1 MKIRQ
6 VQFSPALLPL
16 LHKGRYVRRVAAY
29 ARVST
34 DSAEQ
39 GASLEAQ
46 RDYYEQYIKARG
58 NWSLVDIYYDSGI
71 SGLSHKKRDGFN
83 RMIAD
88 ALDGKIDLIV
98 TKSLSRFARNTVD
111 TLTTIRKLKAAG
123 VEVFFEKENIYTLDS
138 KGEFLIALMSS
149 MAQEESRSISENIT
163 WGQKKRF
170 ADGRYSVPYSHFLGY
185 DKGDT
190 NELIVNPEQAK
201 IVRMI
206 FRLYLEGK
214 TERTISFYL
223 KDRNIPSPSGKQAWS
238 KTTVNSILTNEK
250 YKGDALLQKSF
261 TVDFLE
267 KKMKPN
273 EGEVPQYYVEGSHPP
288 IIEPD
293 EWDHVQAEFVRR
305 KSLGGSYSGK
315 SVFSAKLVCEDCG
328 RFFGSKVW
336 HSNDKY
342 RRTVWQC
349 NSKFKGEE
357 HCHTPTVDTETVQKL
372 FIQAYNQLM
381 RNRSQVIRD
390 CEEWRKMLT
399 DFTDLNA
406 EIARQEE
413 EAQIVAEL
421 VKAAVKENASSAQS
435 QEAYTQKYEALT
447 RRYEAAAAEL
457 DRLHGIQELK
467 SQQDKQMA
475 LFIRTLKRQPNQMDS
490 WNDTIWTVMVEKAI
504 VHKDG
509 SITFMFYNGRSVTV
523 R

>member
-509 SITFMFYNGRSVTV
+509 SITFMFYNGRSVAV

>member
-6 VQFSPALLPL
+6 VQFTPALLPL

-138 KGEFLIALMSS
+138 KGEFLITLMSS

-163 WGQKKRF
+163 WGQRKRF

-261 TVDFLE
+261 TVDFLS
-267 KKMKPN
+267 KKVKKN
-273 EGEVPQYYVEGSHPP
+273 EG
-288 IIEPD
+288 
-293 EWDHVQAEFVRR
+293 
-305 KSLGGSYSGK
+305 
-315 SVFSAKLVCEDCG
+315 DC
-328 RFFGSKVW
+328 
-336 HSNDKY
+336 
-342 RRTVWQC
+342 
-349 NSKFKGEE
+349 
-357 HCHTPTVDTETVQKL
+357 
-372 FIQAYNQLM
+372 
-381 RNRSQVIRD
+381 
-390 CEEWRKMLT
+390 
-399 DFTDLNA
+399 
-406 EIARQEE
+406 
-413 EAQIVAEL
+413 
-421 VKAAVKENASSAQS
+421 
-435 QEAYTQKYEALT
+435 
-447 RRYEAAAAEL
+447 
-457 DRLHGIQELK
+457 HGT
-467 SQQDKQMA
+467 M
-475 LFIRTLKRQPNQMDS
+475 LKR
-490 WNDTIWTVMVEKAI
+490 TYAYC
-504 VHKDG
+504 
-509 SITFMFYNGRSVTV
+509 FR
-523 R
+523 

>member
-163 WGQKKRF
+163 WGQRKRF

>member
-1 MKIRQ
+1 MEC
-6 VQFSPALLPL
+6 
-16 LHKGRYVRRVAAY
+16 Y
-29 ARVST
+29 
-34 DSAEQ
+34 
-39 GASLEAQ
+39 
-46 RDYYEQYIKARG
+46 
-58 NWSLVDIYYDSGI
+58 
-71 SGLSHKKRDGFN
+71 
-83 RMIAD
+83 
-88 ALDGKIDLIV
+88 
-98 TKSLSRFARNTVD
+98 
-111 TLTTIRKLKAAG
+111 
-123 VEVFFEKENIYTLDS
+123 FEKEGIYTFDG
-138 KGEFLIALMSS
+138 KGELLITIMSRL
-149 MAQEESRSISENIT
+149 AQEESRSISENIT
-163 WGQKKRF
+163 WGQRKSFSDGKVHLPYKR
-170 ADGRYSVPYSHFLGY
+170 FLGY
-185 DKGDT
+185 EKGTDGRPAVV
-190 NELIVNPEQAK
+190 EEEAAIIRLIY
-201 IVRMI
+201 
-206 FRLYLEGK
+206 RLFLEGK
-214 TERTISFYL
+214 TQSGIGKYL
-223 KDRNIPSPSGKQAWS
+223 ESLGIPSPGGKQKWS
-238 KTTVNSILTNEK
+238 MTTITSILTNEK
-250 YKGDALLQKSF
+250 YKGDALLQKRF

-267 KKMKPN
+267 KKMKAN
-273 EGEVPQYYVEGSHPP
+273 EGEVPQYYVEHSHAH

-293 EWDHVQAEFVRR
+293 EWDQVQVEFARR
-305 KSLGGSYSGK
+305 RALGGSYSGK
-315 SVFSAKLVCEDCG
+315 SSLSAKLVCEDCG
-328 RFFGSKVW
+328 SFYGSKVW

-390 CEEWRKMLT
+390 CEEWRRILT

-457 DRLHGIQELK
+457 DRLHGIRELK